1 MTQDPRLSQI
11 NRRLDAAETSTL
23 TWSIGGVILVFACM
37 VFVENFADTIRPA
50 DKLAEFGKFVFGG
63 IINRLI

>member
-11 NRRLDAAETSTL
+11 NRREDAAKTSTL
-23 TWSIGGVILVFACM
+23 TWSIGGIILIFAFM
-37 VFVENFADTIRPA
+37 AFAENFADTIKPA

-63 IINRLI
+63 IINWLI